1 MGKYTTFLE
10 EKSITLFNEDDYLE
24 ELKTVIGDFRS
35 FDEALDSFILEHGYE
50 GDIGNVDDK
59 VAYISGKCKTAGVP
73 VPRNLKKWY
82 TEHKRMERNTAIPF
96 HICFAFELSVE
107 EVNDFLRRICLSRGF
122 DCHSV
127 EEVVY
132 FYAFKNGL
140 KYESVQDILSKV
152 PKVKADKLSY
162 EDFVYTDLIVDEI
175 DEIES
180 VDELVRYLNE
190 NVDKFGYNNA
200 TACET
205 IKSIWEQLVGTKE
218 KSGFAMREKKL
229 MYDAFDKEAEAQA
242 YYETQRGRKE
252 RKRSDDSIWE
262 IYLQILGLAG
272 SYSAEFYK
280 DRSLK
285 SMLKENELL
294 HPLAEESFPDRDGLV
309 KILTGEH
316 VSYERVRKLLIL
328 LNFYQYYVS
337 RALAKNSYAVKE
349 EEAERCI
356 ATIDSNL
363 TLSNYPTLYPGNPYD
378 FLILMAIRTEQPLP
392 NFREYMRELFYE
404 SVDLDS
410 FYEGN

>member
-229 MYDAFDKEAEAQA
+229 MYDAFDKEEEAQA

-252 RKRSDDSIWE
+252 
-262 IYLQILGLAG
+262 
-272 SYSAEFYK
+272 
-280 DRSLK
+280 
-285 SMLKENELL
+285 
-294 HPLAEESFPDRDGLV
+294 
-309 KILTGEH
+309 
-316 VSYERVRKLLIL
+316 
-328 LNFYQYYVS
+328 
-337 RALAKNSYAVKE
+337 
-349 EEAERCI
+349 
-356 ATIDSNL
+356 
-363 TLSNYPTLYPGNPYD
+363 
-378 FLILMAIRTEQPLP
+378 
-392 NFREYMRELFYE
+392 
-404 SVDLDS
+404 
-410 FYEGN
+410 